1 MIGVC
6 PVLFVGWKILKRT
19 KWHRLED
26 VDLFQ
31 NLEEI
36 EEYQRTYV
44 PSKPRYEMKSRAMLL
59 IKNRSSEN
67 ANALAETPW
76 KGCWTGCLA
85 R

>member
-44 PSKPRYEMKSRAMLL
+44 PSKSRYDNKALL
-59 IKNRSSEN
+59 CS
-67 ANALAETPW
+67 
-76 KGCWTGCLA
+76 
-85 R
+85 